1 MFCNHMEVN
10 KWHVNSNGVIQIWV
24 NNLLKAVFYK
34 ELEQQLVAYCGD
46 ACIQNCDLQNKRLP
60 VTLSPCFLLS
70 QKREDNQ
77 TDSRISPK
85 KSAEP
90 AIDLLGLGKT

>member
-1 MFCNHMEVN
+1 M
-10 KWHVNSNGVIQIWV
+10 
-24 NNLLKAVFYK
+24 
-34 ELEQQLVAYCGD
+34 
-46 ACIQNCDLQNKRLP
+46 
-60 VTLSPCFLLS
+60 VTLSLLSLFFPS

-77 TDSRISPK
+77 TDSRLSPK